1 MFKQLSRSVIKSI
14 YILLKHR
21 KFDTFCWK
29 APYPDWDFSSNCTH
43 VQLHIC
49 FECSHSLYLY
59 ARFLDSHNKDFYTI
73 LQNCSKKSKLY
84 VLQATCIFS
93 LGEKSRY
100 VYIKQNLDWT
110 LNSCYKG
117 GPHMSFQVVNTGGS
131 GNLADLCGLPPSS
144 ALQQPKFFCLT
155 P

>member
-14 YILLKHR
+14 YILLNHR

-59 ARFLDSHNKDFYTI
+59 ARFLDSHNNDFYII
-73 LQNCSKKSKLY
+73 LQNGSKNLSCMFY
-84 VLQATCIFS
+84 RHPAYFS
-93 LGEKSRY
+93 GGKSRY
-100 VYIKQNLDWT
+100 VYIKQNLDST

-131 GNLADLCGLPPSS
+131 GNLADLCGLPPRS
-144 ALQQPKFFCLT
+144 ALQQPKLFCLT